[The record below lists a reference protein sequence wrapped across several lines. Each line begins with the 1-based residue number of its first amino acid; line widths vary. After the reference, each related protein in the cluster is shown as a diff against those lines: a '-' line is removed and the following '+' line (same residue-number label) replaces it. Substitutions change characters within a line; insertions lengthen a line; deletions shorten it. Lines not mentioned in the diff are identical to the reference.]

1 MQLPAAVGG
10 RKRVPRSLLDFP
22 LFILNTFGIEINAQN
37 STCPWLNRRLLNLF
51 SEAAAFPRSSFF
63 FFFPWILNQWA
74 DDNMNNSS
82 TVLQVWAKA
91 LRVNHKSTQRK
102 TNKLLRES
110 NRAPRT
116 PRQGS
121 TLPLHAAA
129 LCSLTKVAV
138 Q

>member
-10 RKRVPRSLLDFP
+10 RNRVPGSFLDFP
-22 LFILNTFGIEINAQN
+22 LFILSTFGIEINAQN

-51 SEAAAFPRSSFF
+51 QRQQHFLAPVFF
-63 FFFPWILNQWA
+63 FFYPWILNQWA

-102 TNKLLRES
+102 TNKLLEEEGV
-110 NRAPRT
+110 PRT

-121 TLPLHAAA
+121 TPPLHAAA

>member
-22 LFILNTFGIEINAQN
+22 LFILNTFGIEINAQK
-37 STCPWLNRRLLNLF
+37 LNVSLAESPFVKPFFRG
-51 SEAAAFPRSSFF
+51 SSISPLQF

-121 TLPLHAAA
+121 TLPLHAAT